1 MNQSNFIL
9 LVIFCVCQ
17 VFLRSGNL
25 CPGLFAASG
34 CTIAFNIKDLA
45 KYQNYHVS
53 FDTVVGV
60 KKNSTTLAEKYMAA
74 VLTNFVLVRHGQR
87 LFTYITR
94 VNLFSLLCFV
104 PSNLSHPST
113 TRISL

>member
-1 MNQSNFIL
+1 MVL
-9 LVIFCVCQ
+9 APH
-17 VFLRSGNL
+17 GE
-25 CPGLFAASG
+25 AAK
-34 CTIAFNIKDLA
+34 TLPVVRLA
-45 KYQNYHVS
+45 THKLNVS

-60 KKNSTTLAEKYMAA
+60 SKNSTTLAEKHMAA
-74 VLTNFVLVRHGQR
+74 VLTNFVLVRHGKR
-87 LFTYITR
+87 LFTYITG